1 MKIPVVKEWGSW
13 AVSGASCLAAV
24 MTGLLK
30 RSPETDQGFIFT
42 TVLTILG
49 LVMLINSKNP
59 LAASLRSKGSKKEH
73 IVWFLVFSITGLISL
88 TPFLIDGIGKFAV
101 FALLAFSYV
110 ILLANGKEHHILSE
124 LNGFALL
131 TLSAPIVYFVIT
143 GEMSLKLY
151 AVIFIYFAAGV
162 FKVRVRIRKTLFFR
176 WLMAI
181 YCLAAIAIYYFLNV
195 PVIILLPLI
204 ENIWTVLMMREEK
217 LKTTGYIE
225 LTKSVVFVIL
235 LSLNWHHVHA
245 IQF

>member
-1 MKIPVVKEWGSW
+1 MMKIPIVKEWGSW

-24 MTGLLK
+24 ITGSLK
-30 RSPETDQGFIFT
+30 RSTETEQGFIFT

-59 LAASLRSKGSKKEH
+59 LAALLRSKDSKKEH
-73 IVWFLVFSITGLISL
+73 MIWFLVFSMTGLVFL

-110 ILLANGKEHHILSE
+110 ILLVNGKEHHILSE

-143 GEMSLKLY
+143 GEVSLKLY
-151 AVIFIYFAAGV
+151 AVIFVYFAAGV
-162 FKVRVRIRKTLFFR
+162 FKVRVRIRKTLFYR
-176 WLMAI
+176 CLMAI
-181 YCLAAIAIYYFLNV
+181 YCVAAITIYYFLDV
-195 PVIILLPLI
+195 PVIVLLPLI

-235 LSLNWHHVHA
+235 LSLNW
-245 IQF
+245 Q

>member
-1 MKIPVVKEWGSW
+1 MKIPIVKEWGSW

-24 MTGLLK
+24 ITGSLK
-30 RSPETDQGFIFT
+30 RSSEPEQGFIFT

-59 LAASLRSKGSKKEH
+59 LAALLRSKDSKKEH
-73 IVWFLVFSITGLISL
+73 VVWFLVFSMTGLVFL
-88 TPFLIDGIGKFAV
+88 TPFIIDGIGKFAV

-110 ILLANGKEHHILSE
+110 IFLVNGKEHHILSE

-131 TLSAPIVYFVIT
+131 TLSAPIVYFAIT

-151 AVIFIYFAAGV
+151 AVIFVYFAAGV
-162 FKVRVRIRKTLFFR
+162 FKVRVRIRKTTFHR
-176 WLMAI
+176 CLMAI
-181 YCLAAIAIYYFLNV
+181 YCIAAVTIYYFLNV
-195 PVIILLPLI
+195 PIIVLLPLI
-204 ENIWTVLMMREEK
+204 ENIWTVVMMREEK

-235 LSLNWHHVHA
+235 LSINW
-245 IQF
+245 Q